1 VARRRRSRFRNLNA
15 RFLVV
20 LVLLLFL
27 LGLVINGIVSGARS
41 SSDYETLSNQ
51 SFALQANSIS
61 ASQAIQGQ
69 QFTSILVNGPG
80 MSRADLGRQ
89 LEALVTSTDQSAQQA
104 RIAGTSA
111 ASNGVAPK
119 YAQVVIDRAQ
129 GVAQSAHAIE
139 GLLGLTAVPG
149 TSSNAA
155 LLSSAQATNE
165 LAQAGALIAQA
176 DATMPGLQATMAKA
190 PGHAWL
196 RNPPFV
202 SDAGL
207 LSRTSMSLFVASL
220 STSPTLTVVHQLS
233 LASLSILPTPLPVG
247 NSNATITLSPTSTI
261 QVTLVVKNQG
271 NVGENPVTASASVT
285 PVQGGFA
292 QNVHGTARVA
302 AGGAVSMV
310 LPALQV
316 TPGTTVSLS
325 VQVAP
330 APGQTD
336 RAGLSQSYTV
346 VIAPSSVTTTTRK
359 P

>member
-1 VARRRRSRFRNLNA
+1 VRRRRRSRFRNLNA
-15 RFLVV
+15 RFGVV
-20 LVLLLFL
+20 FVLLLLL
-27 LGLVINGIVSGARS
+27 LGLVINGIISGARS
-41 SSDYETLSNQ
+41 SSAYETLSNQ
-51 SFALQANSIS
+51 SFVLQANSIS

-69 QFTSILVNGPG
+69 QFTSILVDGPG

-89 LEALVTSTDQSAQQA
+89 IEALVISTDQSAQQA

-111 ASNGVAPK
+111 ASNGVASK

-129 GVAQSAHAIE
+129 GVAQGARAIE

-149 TSSNAA
+149 TSRNAA
-155 LLSSAQATNE
+155 LFSSAQATNE

-176 DATMPGLQATMAKA
+176 DATMPGLQGSLATAA
-190 PGHAWL
+190 GHAWL

-207 LSRTSMSLFVASL
+207 LSRNSMSLFVAAL
-220 STSPTLTVVHQLS
+220 STSPTLALMHKLS

-247 NSNATITLSPTSTI
+247 NSNGTITLSPTSTI

-271 NVGENPVTASASVT
+271 NVGENPVSASASVT
-285 PVQGGFA
+285 PVQGGVA
-292 QNVHGTARVA
+292 QNVHGAASVA
-302 AGGAVSMV
+302 AGGAVSIT
-310 LPALQV
+310 LPKLRVAPGVTVALLV
-316 TPGTTVSLS
+316 E
-325 VQVAP
+325 VAP

-336 RAGLSQSYTV
+336 RAGLSQAYTV